1 MNITVDALRGL
12 SGNHG
17 IVYNAETQ
25 TLAKSSVGHFI
36 AGLFGI
42 KSAQAV
48 NRQTLEEIKKAV
60 LFDDR
65 YFAANTGVCNFIIIE
80 IDRYTCGK
88 CFRSSINV
96 YTHQYKHNKTNYFC
110 SL

>member
-1 MNITVDALRGL
+1 MSITVDALRGL

-25 TLAKSSVGHFI
+25 TIAKSSVGHSV
-36 AGLFGI
+36 ASLFGI

-48 NRQTLEEIKKAV
+48 NRQTFEEIKKAV

-65 YFAANTGVCNFIIIE
+65 YFGVRE
-80 IDRYTCGK
+80 KASQLLSQIDATK
-88 CFRSSINV
+88 AIKASTIKSIALL
-96 YTHQYKHNKTNYFC
+96 K
-110 SL
+110 